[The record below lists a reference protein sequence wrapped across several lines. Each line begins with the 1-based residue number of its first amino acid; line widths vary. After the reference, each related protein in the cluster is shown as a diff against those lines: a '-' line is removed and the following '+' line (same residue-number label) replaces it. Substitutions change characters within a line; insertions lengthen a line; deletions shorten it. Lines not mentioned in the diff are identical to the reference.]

1 VDARLIEQT
10 YCAVLN
16 LIIGGMYSWE
26 TFGPS
31 FYGKAMN
38 LTRELKD
45 MYDTKLAE

>member
-1 VDARLIEQT
+1 M
-10 YCAVLN
+10 LN

-45 MYDTKLAE
+45 MYDAKLAE